1 MNPADL
7 EVLTRIDHGETVV
20 VRLPPLYQ
28 PYGPFLRHLKDIGR
42 LVRIDRQTLWGNP
55 FPLRRGAT
63 DTERAA
69 MIARY
74 RAWLAGDGP
83 DERTAGTR
91 TFSRSAVLARLP
103 ELRGKALACHCT
115 PLACHGD
122 VLAALTRQ
130 ATL

>member
-7 EVLTRIDHGETVV
+7 EVLTRLDRGETVV

-28 PYGPFLRHLKDIGR
+28 PYGPLLHHLRNAGR
-42 LVRIDRQTLWGNP
+42 LVRIDRRTMWGNP

-63 DTERAA
+63 ETERAA

-83 DERTAGTR
+83 DEQTVGGR
-91 TFSRSAVLARLP
+91 TFDRNLVLTRLP

-122 VLAALTRQ
+122 VLAELARKV
-130 ATL
+130 AP